1 MKIKKTKSIFIIF
14 IFIFLSLAF
23 SSCGK
28 YKVVEKI
35 QMKNSET
42 IQVEAGNFNYEGIK
56 VEVCYAS
63 GEIKE
68 IDLTEDMIPDIDK
81 LNFYKMGEHEIN
93 VVYINKFSTSF
104 KINVVRHNFDDVYEL
119 LGYTCTYDGQPHSV
133 LLNEEL
139 PAGATIEYPYGNTF
153 INAGEYEVVGVISKK
168 GYNSKTL
175 KTKLII
181 EKDEYDISDVSF
193 IDQTETYDG
202 EPKIIEATN
211 VPSDI
216 EVSYDIYDEFKTAR
230 LNNAVNAG
238 TYTIVAK
245 FTSKDANYKP
255 IPNMEAKLTIDKA
268 TYDMS
273 NVKIDDY
280 EKEFDGY
287 AYTPRLVDSTALPSG
302 VTVSY
307 KYYNEQGEEVSSNI
321 NAGEY
326 KIVASFTSNNANYEK
341 IEPIESKLKVNKRLI
356 QLDGVI
362 DFNSE
367 SVNFDRKE
375 HYLEIEGRLP
385 DKVSVIYENNGQVAA
400 GEYMV
405 VAKFT
410 NDDENYYLDIDEL
423 DAYLIINKVRED
435 VLITDKTTQE
445 KRAITPDDI
454 EFTIDFETNKRTIE
468 IKGLDKEVYSF
479 KTLQF
484 TDLSNDEIVDEY
496 AFTDGGKYEYY
507 MEAKFNSEVED
518 SSVLLA
524 PISGIYSCTIL
535 IEGDFE
541 LPSDTVTYDGNS
553 HTLTLEG
560 ELPTGASVAYEYY
573 KDDTLVDEAINVGQ
587 YLVKA
592 IITRAYS
599 KTIEITSSLVITKA
613 NFDMSFIPQNVTKKY
628 DGNDYTPSFNMPEG
642 LEVETV
648 TAKQL
653 YYGDWQDVSF
663 TKDVGDYKIKL
674 TFSVVNT
681 NYNDVDPVEFMLK
694 VNYREIDLLKLRV
707 YVDNKTMYGKVSAGD
722 FDPHL
727 TIPVYEN
734 DVLCTNNKL
743 NSVDVSIIT
752 NYYYL
757 GKEGTDNNFNIEYDD
772 IPWPG
777 RYRVVVTFKCNN
789 TNEKIINSMD
799 NDKLVDSLVLERE
812 LLTRN
817 ITDKH

>member
-1 MKIKKTKSIFIIF
+1 MKPKLYISIIIVFFALMFSYLLTSCTTNFVSEIRMAKDDVIEIESGDIK
-14 IFIFLSLAF
+14 LD
-23 SSCGK
+23 
-28 YKVVEKI
+28 
-35 QMKNSET
+35 N
-42 IQVEAGNFNYEGIK
+42 IK
-56 VEVCYAS
+56 VILVYS
-63 GEIKE
+63 NGETKE
-68 IDLTEDMIPDIDK
+68 IELTEDMIPEVEK
-81 LNFYKMGEHEIN
+81 LNFYKMGEHDVK
-93 VVYINKFSTSF
+93 VVYGNKFSTTM
-104 KINVVRHNFDDVYEL
+104 KINVVRHEFDDVYEL

-202 EPKIIEATN
+202 EPKKIEATN

-216 EVSYDIYDEFKTAR
+216 EVSYDIFDEFKTAR

-245 FTSKDANYKP
+245 FTSKDSNYKA
-255 IPNMEAKLTIDKA
+255 IPNKEAKLTINKA

-273 NVKIDDY
+273 NVKIADY

-307 KYYNEQGEEVSSNI
+307 KYYNEQGEEVASNI

-375 HYLEIEGRLP
+375 HYLEIEGNLP

-410 NDDENYYLDIDEL
+410 NDDENYYLDVNEL
-423 DAYLIINKVRED
+423 DAYLIINKIRED
-435 VLITDKTTQE
+435 VLITDETTQE
-445 KRAITPDDI
+445 KRAITPEDI
-454 EFTIDFETNKRTIE
+454 EFSIDFETNERTIG
-468 IKGLDKEVYSF
+468 IKGLDEEVYSF
-479 KTLQF
+479 KALQF
-484 TDLSNDEIVDEY
+484 TDLSNDEIVDVN

-541 LPSDTVTYDGNS
+541 LSSDTVTYDGNS

-573 KDDTLVDEAINVGQ
+573 KDDTLVDEAINAGQ

-592 IITRAYS
+592 IITRNYS
-599 KTIEITSSLVITKA
+599 KTREITSSLVITKA
-613 NFDMSFIPQNVTKKY
+613 TFDMSFIPQNVTKTY

-642 LEVETV
+642 LVVETV
-648 TAKQL
+648 TAYQL
-653 YYGDWQDVSF
+653 VGEEWTEVLFS
-663 TKDVGDYKIKL
+663 KDVGDYKIKL
-674 TFSVVNT
+674 TFSVVDT

-694 VNYREIDLLKLRV
+694 IEQKVISLINMWVNVSSETL
-707 YVDNKTMYGKVSAGD
+707 YGIVCVNGL
-722 FDPHL
+722 FDPYLKIH
-727 TIPVYEN
+727 IYEN
-734 DVLCTNNKL
+734 RVLVTGDRLISEN
-743 NSVDVSIIT
+743 VGIINT
-752 NYYYL
+752 YYL
-757 GKEGTDNNFNIEYDD
+757 LGYIDD
-772 IPWPG
+772 IDFEEPVQMEAIIYPG
-777 RYRVVVTFKCNN
+777 RYKVITQFVCNDSNIKIKDGEITTVENNVTAKR
-789 TNEKIINSMD
+789 K
-799 NDKLVDSLVLERE
+799 
-812 LLTRN
+812 
-817 ITDKH
+817 